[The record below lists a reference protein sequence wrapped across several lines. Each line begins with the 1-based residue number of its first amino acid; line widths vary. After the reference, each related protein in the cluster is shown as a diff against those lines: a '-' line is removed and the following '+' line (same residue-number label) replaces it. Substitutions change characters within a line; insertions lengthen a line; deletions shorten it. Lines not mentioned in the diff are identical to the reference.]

1 MIPSIG
7 TSGGFQ
13 RAARRIERAWLLGAF
28 ALYALTLGI
37 LTLGTYARHQIARGV
52 QMLRPPMRFQIT
64 WGIQTPRFPTRQELQ
79 SMWSWADPAQMALA
93 TLIAVCSLALWGVS
107 LKMVDIRQM
116 TDLGLVSALPIGC
129 FIALGGLSLG
139 FCLAILGARERTHTI
154 VLTIY
159 ILALIFMLYATP
171 ALVEQSPR
179 FQVTYW
185 LSGHTEYI
193 LRNGSVD
200 PFLDAYFN
208 WPGFFVLTGLITS
221 VIGAHS
227 VLALAS
233 WASFFYNLIYF
244 APIYI
249 IYSTATRD
257 RRLIWLGLWLFYIT
271 DWVWQDYFSPQ
282 GLNLFLYLVMMAIL
296 LKWFRTSRA
305 TPTYVTVWTTSSSRL
320 ISVQTQPIT
329 LKAALNRYFARVRA
343 SFDTLRQPRIW
354 LARLTP
360 RVRAWLALSDT
371 PLKAEERR
379 QRIALLVALIGI
391 FAFSVVSHPIT
402 PFFMLLSVLALT
414 LFDQC
419 TPRWLP
425 FLMAAMIVGWDF
437 TAASPYMAGHLAHDL
452 AKFGNIQ
459 LTTSANVSNRLSVG
473 SAAHQ
478 FIAQT
483 RVLTTGGVWGLAAVG
498 ALLRWRRGSQW
509 YASDSAWGVGS
520 LFTHDLKYVFLMV
533 TPLIMVAVQP
543 YGGEMA
549 MRSYLI
555 SLPIVSFFA
564 AAAFCSPASSTYS
577 RPFTAASV
585 VMIATTCLL
594 LLTGFMF
601 ARYGNERAD
610 YITYNET
617 DAVSYL
623 YSVAPANSLM
633 LQGWT
638 GTPWRYMDLERYA
651 YEPLYNGDG
660 SALALQNHEIKGII
674 GLASQHKYP
683 AAYIIFTRSQE
694 AQAEMFSGVPHSAFD
709 AVEYA
714 LLSSGKFVLIY
725 KNSDAEILMYVRPEK
740 SQANALHPFTDT
752 PIARGFWQ

>member
-13 RAARRIERAWLLGAF
+13 RAARGIERAWLLCLF
-28 ALYALTLGI
+28 ALYALALSI
-37 LTLGTYARHQIARGV
+37 LTLGTYLRHQVTRGV
-52 QMLRPPMRFQIT
+52 LALRLPTRHLIT
-64 WGIQTPRFPTRQELQ
+64 WGIQMPRIPTREDLR
-79 SMWSWADPAQMALA
+79 SIRSWADPAQMALA
-93 TLIAVCSLALWGVS
+93 SLIAVCALALWSVS

-139 FCLAILGARERTHTI
+139 FCLAILGARDRTHTL
-154 VLTIY
+154 VLTLY

-193 LRNGSVD
+193 LRTGSVD

-221 VIGAHS
+221 VLGAHS
-227 VLALAS
+227 VLALAA

-244 APIYI
+244 APMYI

-282 GLNLFLYLVMMAIL
+282 GLNLFLYLVMIAIL

-305 TPTYVTVWTTSSSRL
+305 TPTYVTVWTTGSSRL

-329 LKAALNRYFARVRA
+329 LKATIRRYFARVRA
-343 SFDTLRQPRIW
+343 SLDTLTHPSIW
-354 LARLTP
+354 LSHLAP

-371 PLKAEERR
+371 PLKPEQRR
-379 QRIALLVALIGI
+379 QRIALLIALIGI
-391 FAFSVVSHPIT
+391 FALSVVSHPIT
-402 PFFMLLSVLALT
+402 PFFALLSVLALT
-414 LFDQC
+414 LFGQC

-425 FLMAAMIVGWDF
+425 FLMIAMIVGWDF

-459 LTTSANVSNRLSVG
+459 LATSSNVSNRLSTG
-473 SAAHQ
+473 SAAHH

-483 RVLTTGGVWGLAAVG
+483 RVLTTGGIWGLALVG

-509 YASDSAWGVGS
+509 YASDSTWGVGS
-520 LFTHDLKYVFLMV
+520 LFTHDLKYVILMV
-533 TPLIMVAVQP
+533 TPFIMVGVQP

-555 SLPIVSFFA
+555 SLPIVTFFA
-564 AAAFCSPASSTYS
+564 AATFCSPASSTYS
-577 RPFTAASV
+577 RPLTAVSV
-585 VMIATTCLL
+585 GMIASACLL

-610 YITYNET
+610 YITYDESN
-617 DAVSYL
+617 AVSYL
-623 YSVAPANSLM
+623 YSVAPANSLL

-638 GTPWRYMDLERYA
+638 GTPWRYMDLERYD
-651 YEPLYNGDG
+651 YKPLYNGKG
-660 SALALQNHEIKGII
+660 SASAFQDHQIGSII
-674 GLASQHKYP
+674 SLASKQKYP
-683 AAYIIFTRSQE
+683 AAFIIFTRSQE
-694 AQAEMFSGVPHSAFD
+694 AQAQMFSGIPQSAFD
-709 AVEYA
+709 DIENA
-714 LLSSGKFVLIY
+714 LLSSGRFVLIY

-740 SQANALHPFTDT
+740 FQAAVHPPFTAT